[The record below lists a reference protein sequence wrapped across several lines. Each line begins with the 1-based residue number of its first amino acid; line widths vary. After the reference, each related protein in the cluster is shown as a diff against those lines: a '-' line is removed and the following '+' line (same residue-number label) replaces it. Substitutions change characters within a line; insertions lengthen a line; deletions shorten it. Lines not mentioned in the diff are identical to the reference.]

1 MSALEAL
8 RQRVAA
14 AHHDLVRHG
23 LVLFSWGNAS
33 GVDRA
38 LGLVVIKPSGVDC
51 QQLRPEQ
58 LVTVRLDDGA
68 VVRGPGLGEGAPSS
82 DTPTHLALYRAWGE
96 IGAIVHTHSE
106 YATSAAQAGLP
117 IPALGTTHADCFHGD
132 VPCTRPLT
140 ASEIAHGYEASTAAV
155 IIACVAASGQP
166 PLAVPAALVSQH
178 APFAW
183 GATIE
188 QAVEHAAVLERCA
201 RMLVH
206 TRSLN
211 AEAARMPQ
219 HLLDKHWRRKHGPAA
234 SYGQPGGHGQSGTA
248 RR

>member
-1 MSALEAL
+1 MTALDAL
-8 RQRVAA
+8 RLRVAA

-33 GVDRA
+33 VVDRA

-58 LVTVRLDDGA
+58 LVTVRLDDGT
-68 VVRGPGLGEGAPSS
+68 VVHGAGHAGGAPSS
-82 DTPTHLALYRAWGE
+82 DTPTHLALYRAWPG
-96 IGAIVHTHSE
+96 IGGIVHTHSE
-106 YATSAAQAGLP
+106 YATSVAQAGLP

-132 VPCTRPLT
+132 IPCTRPLT
-140 ASEIAHGYEASTAAV
+140 AREVATGYEASTGAV
-155 IIACVAASGQP
+155 IIECIAAAGLP
-166 PLAVPAALVSQH
+166 ALEVPAALVSQH

-183 GATIE
+183 GATLE
-188 QAVEHAAVLERCA
+188 QAVEHAAVLERLA

-211 AEAARMPQ
+211 AQAARMPQ
-219 HLLDKHWRRKHGPAA
+219 HLLDQHWRRKHGPAA
-234 SYGQPGGHGQSGTA
+234 SYGQPGAG
-248 RR
+248 RP